1 MSNPTFK
8 FLRGRTLYDNLA
20 VAKEALETKVAQLQ
34 QGEPAVV
41 YYKQTI
47 DGTERHLALFGIGG
61 PTSATTGTA
70 TGTGVF
76 YNTIE
81 VESAIAAL
89 GAQISGSTEDDIN
102 QKITLYALKKY
113 TDSKSAAATTRVQA
127 GNGISVTESEDTTT
141 KAKTYSVAA
150 NVKLEYVKAVT
161 EQGKEAG
168 AKIKIVDAT
177 NTGTTFGTIEV
188 SDIIGNG
195 ILKSTSYDEKTGK
208 LTLTFNTASGTTK
221 TEEVDLRSLI
231 DVNDV
236 SISEDSKVYLSVKL
250 DSSAAETGG
259 SQAVFSALVKDVS
272 KNEDGLAN
280 AKNVKSYVDTSVAN
294 KNVDAAGDTYVSA
307 TATNNKVT
315 ITINVAG
322 FTVTTGGTS
331 DSTIT
336 GTDGKL
342 ASSKDIANAITNFTN
357 ARITEQINKLN
368 KDNTSVTGT
377 NVSFNYSQ
385 SKGIPTISDLN
396 VAYTTVTNKAHSG
409 DASAQ
414 TAFITVSDSEKIAK
428 GKDVSAASTYAKAL
442 STEDRAYTDAKIAT
456 LDSTKEA
463 KNTVDTNGNDL
474 AVKVSEIDGL
484 ITGVTATITTLNGG
498 TF

>member
-1 MSNPTFK
+1 MPNPTFK
-8 FLRGRTLYDNLA
+8 FLRGRTLYDNLTA
-20 VAKEALETKVAQLQ
+20 AKTALENKVAQLQ

-47 DGTERHLALFGIGG
+47 NGSEKHLALFGIGG
-61 PTSATTGTA
+61 PTSASTGTA

-76 YNTIE
+76 YNTVE

-89 GAQISGSTEDDIN
+89 GAQISGSTEDQIE
-102 QKITLYALKKY
+102 QKLTLYALKKY
-113 TDSKSAAATTRVQA
+113 INSKADAATTKVQA
-127 GNGISVTESEDTTT
+127 GNGISVSGNTDSTTS
-141 KAKTYSVAA
+141 AKTYSITA
-150 NVKLEYVKAVT
+150 NVQLEYVKAVT

-168 AKIKIVDAT
+168 AKIKLVDKT
-177 NTGTTFGTIEV
+177 NTGTTFGVIEV

-236 SISEDSKVYLSVKL
+236 SIDENSKNYLSVKL

-259 SQAVFSALVKDVS
+259 SQAVFSALVKGVS
-272 KNEDGLAN
+272 DDKDGLAN
-280 AKNVKSYVDTSVAN
+280 AKDVKSYVDTKVAN
-294 KNVDAAGDTYVSA
+294 KNVDAAGDEYVTA
-307 TATNNKVT
+307 TAANNKVT
-315 ITINVAG
+315 ISTNVTG
-322 FTVTTGGTS
+322 FTVTTGGAS

-342 ASSKDIANAITNFTN
+342 ASSKDIASAVTSFTN

-368 KDNTSVTGT
+368 KTKTSVTAT

-385 SKGIPTISDLN
+385 SNGIPTISDLN
-396 VAYTTVTNKAHSG
+396 VAYTTVTNKDHSG
-409 DASAQ
+409 NASAQ
-414 TAFITVSDSEKIAK
+414 TASITVSDNEKIAK
-428 GKDVSAASTYAKAL
+428 GKDISAASTYAKAL

-463 KNTVDTNGNDL
+463 QNTVDTNGNDL
-474 AVKVSEIDGL
+474 AVKVSEVDGL